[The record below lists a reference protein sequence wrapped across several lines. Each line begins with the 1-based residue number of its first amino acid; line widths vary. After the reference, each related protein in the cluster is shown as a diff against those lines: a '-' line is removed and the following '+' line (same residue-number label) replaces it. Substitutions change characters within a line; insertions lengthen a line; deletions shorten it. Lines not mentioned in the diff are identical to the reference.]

1 MQRRRQK
8 CLRFSFFLCM
18 TRSFFRDTREKG
30 GEAMRVYY
38 HCDLCGRGVAQLE
51 LDAIDETK
59 LGLDCL
65 TAEER
70 DDIISVDETGIMHI
84 KTLCDRCVDTLGLD
98 EVRTMRSS
106 LYSRIQ

>member
-1 MQRRRQK
+1 M
-8 CLRFSFFLCM
+8 
-18 TRSFFRDTREKG
+18 
-30 GEAMRVYY
+30 MRVYY
-38 HCDLCGRGVAQLE
+38 HCDWCGRGVAQLE
-51 LDAIDETK
+51 LDAIDEAK

-70 DDIISVDETGIMHI
+70 NDIIAVDEAGIMHI

-98 EVRTMRSS
+98 EVRTLRHS